1 MLRMI
6 RITFAF
12 SRIALLKHCIDGANS
27 DEWRFNRE
35 DIKGLQNV
43 CFLSFALSSR
53 MLFSW
58 NNFLWSESD
67 SMNNNG
73 AKAMVK

>member
-6 RITFAF
+6 RITYAF

-43 CFLSFALSSR
+43 CFLSFGRLHYPAT
-53 MLFSW
+53 
-58 NNFLWSESD
+58 FLNSNPQLVSFFT
-67 SMNNNG
+67 N
-73 AKAMVK
+73 VI